1 MPQADLQDGQP
12 QLMPEPPKKKAATDR
27 GIVAELSDHI
37 RATDH
42 FAQDAG
48 WRLQRFRG
56 GVYVPDAEE
65 HIRRRVLALLKEFG
79 LEKRFSRN
87 LCAEV
92 TEHVRIQAPAL
103 WDRPPM
109 DVLNCAN
116 GLLDLESHELRPH
129 DPAHLSAVQIPVS
142 FDPAAKCDAW
152 QGFIEATF
160 PADAAALAFEIL
172 AWLMVP
178 YMSLQKAVL
187 ALGAGANG
195 KSIFLSGVTSFIG
208 RPNCAAMSLH
218 AIEGDRFAAA
228 RLIGKLV
235 NICPDLPSAYLE
247 STSMFKAIVGGDRIP
262 AEYKFRGGFDYEP
275 FARLLFSANH
285 PPKSADSSEGFF
297 RRWVVIPFDKTFS
310 PDRAGYVPR
319 DVLLARLTAAAE
331 LSGVLNRALDALP
344 CVLKDGFTDSESVRQ
359 AAEDFRAATDHFSVW
374 LDLATV
380 DYPAAWVP
388 MAMLAAAYNAAC
400 DQAGRP
406 PMNRTQFGRAL
417 KRARPEVR
425 DSRRMTDS
433 RQILGYQGIGLRE
446 QSEVIQ

>member
-1 MPQADLQDGQP
+1 MTAATIPATDWL
-12 QLMPEPPKKKAATDR
+12 PEPPKTKAATDR

-42 FAQDAG
+42 FAQDG
-48 WRLQRFRG
+48 GRRLQRFWG

-92 TEHVRIQAPAL
+92 AEHVRIQAPAL

-109 DVLNCAN
+109 DTLNCTN
-116 GLLDLESHELRPH
+116 GLLDLNSLELRPH
-129 DPAHLSAVQIPVS
+129 DPAHLCAVQIPVS

-160 PADAAALAFEIL
+160 PADAAALAFEVL

-228 RLIGKLV
+228 RLMGKLV
-235 NICPDLPSAYLE
+235 NVCPDLPSAYLE

-262 AEYKFRGGFDYEP
+262 AEYKFRDGFDYEP

-285 PPKSADSSEGFF
+285 PPKSGDSSEGFF
-297 RRWVVIPFDKTFS
+297 RRWVVIPFEKTFS

-331 LSGVLNRALDALP
+331 LSGALNQALHALP
-344 CVLKDGFTDSESVRQ
+344 HVLTQGFHEPESVRQ

-380 DYPAAWVP
+380 DHPAAWVP
-388 MAMLAAAYNAAC
+388 MATLAAAYNSAC
-400 DQAGRP
+400 EQAGRP
-406 PMNRTQFGRAL
+406 PMSKQQFGRAL